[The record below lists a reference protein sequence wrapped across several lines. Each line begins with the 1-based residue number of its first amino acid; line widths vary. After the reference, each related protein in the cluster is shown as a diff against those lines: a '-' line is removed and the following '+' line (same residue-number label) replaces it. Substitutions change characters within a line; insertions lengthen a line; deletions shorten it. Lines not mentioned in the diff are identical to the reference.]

1 MSIFFFFVLHRMVG
15 RTWRGVLTP
24 GCFEP
29 CNFPSITNY
38 YKYSG
43 LKQQKCILSPFWR
56 LEVHNDHRWTR
67 IRMSVRL
74 RSFWML
80 SEILLPCL
88 LQPMA
93 TSLQS
98 LPLWSCC
105 LLFCQISLFRSY
117 KNICDISFRAHLE
130 RLR

>member
-15 RTWRGVLTP
+15 GTWRGVLTP
-24 GCFEP
+24 GYFEP
-29 CNFPSITNY
+29 CNFPSVTNY

-43 LKQQKCILSPFWR
+43 LKQQKCILSQFWR
-56 LEVHNDHRWTR
+56 LEVQNYHHSSR
-67 IRMSVRL
+67 IRTSARL

-88 LQPMA
+88 LQPLV

-98 LPLWSCC
+98 LPLWSRC
-105 LLFCQISLFRSY
+105 LLFCQISLFRSS